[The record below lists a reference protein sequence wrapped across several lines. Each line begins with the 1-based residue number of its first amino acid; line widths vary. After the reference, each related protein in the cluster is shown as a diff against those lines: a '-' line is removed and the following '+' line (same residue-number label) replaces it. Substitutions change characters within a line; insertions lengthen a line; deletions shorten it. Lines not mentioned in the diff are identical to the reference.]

1 MGDKIRITLPDGS
14 AREYDK
20 GISALEVIKSIG
32 PGLAKA
38 SVAARVDDKPVDLS
52 FRIEHDA
59 AFSAVKSDT
68 PEGLEILRHS
78 ASHLM
83 AQAVTELYPGT
94 RVAIGPAIEDGFY
107 YDFDR
112 ETPFTT
118 EDLEKIE
125 NKMTELAALDIHIE
139 RREMER
145 DQALEHFRKLGESY
159 KVELITELP
168 EGQPISF
175 YGQGSFV
182 DLCRG
187 PHLPSTGRL
196 KHFKLLS
203 VAGAYWRGSE
213 RNKMLQRIYGTAFDK
228 KEQLEAYLSKLEEIK
243 KRDHRRLGRELDLF
257 SIHEEVGGGLVHWHP
272 KGAAM
277 RDIIEAFWK
286 QEHRKRGYQLAVT
299 PHIASEEIYRRSGH
313 LQNYSDLMYSAMDI
327 DGRPFRAKPMNC
339 PGHILIYKTRLHSYR
354 EMPYRI
360 GEMGTVYRYER
371 SGVLHGLLRVRGFT
385 IDDAHIFCRPDQL
398 EAEVLGV
405 YDFATFLLGA
415 FGFKD
420 LKVYLATR
428 PEKSVG
434 ADADWEKATYALRAA
449 LEHHGVAYEVDEG
462 GGAFYG
468 PKIDLKVLDPLG
480 REWQCTTIQFDF
492 NLPERFDITY
502 VDEAGKPVRPFVVH
516 RALLGSLERFFA
528 LLVEHYA
535 GNFPLWLAPVQVAI
549 LTITD
554 AQTKFAQ
561 EVAAR
566 LEGQGLR
573 VKRNLGGEKIGAKI
587 RDAEMEKIPYMVIL
601 GKKEEEEKSV
611 SVRRHGQG
619 PFDKLRAGD
628 LGRMGVEELAERLK
642 RECEERA

>member
-1 MGDKIRITLPDGS
+1 
-14 AREYDK
+14 
-20 GISALEVIKSIG
+20 
-32 PGLAKA
+32 
-38 SVAARVDDKPVDLS
+38 
-52 FRIEHDA
+52 
-59 AFSAVKSDT
+59 
-68 PEGLEILRHS
+68 
-78 ASHLM
+78 
-83 AQAVTELYPGT
+83 
-94 RVAIGPAIEDGFY
+94 
-107 YDFDR
+107 
-112 ETPFTT
+112 
-118 EDLEKIE
+118 
-125 NKMTELAALDIHIE
+125 
-139 RREMER
+139 
-145 DQALEHFRKLGESY
+145 
-159 KVELITELP
+159 
-168 EGQPISF
+168 
-175 YGQGSFV
+175 
-182 DLCRG
+182 
-187 PHLPSTGRL
+187 
-196 KHFKLLS
+196 
-203 VAGAYWRGSE
+203 
-213 RNKMLQRIYGTAFDK
+213 
-228 KEQLEAYLSKLEEIK
+228 
-243 KRDHRRLGRELDLF
+243 
-257 SIHEEVGGGLVHWHP
+257 
-272 KGAAM
+272 
-277 RDIIEAFWK
+277 
-286 QEHRKRGYQLAVT
+286 
-299 PHIASEEIYRRSGH
+299 
-313 LQNYSDLMYSAMDI
+313 
-327 DGRPFRAKPMNC
+327 
-339 PGHILIYKTRLHSYR
+339 
-354 EMPYRI
+354 
-360 GEMGTVYRYER
+360 
-371 SGVLHGLLRVRGFT
+371 
-385 IDDAHIFCRPDQL
+385 
-398 EAEVLGV
+398 
-405 YDFATFLLGA
+405 
-415 FGFKD
+415 
-420 LKVYLATR
+420 
-428 PEKSVG
+428 
-434 ADADWEKATYALRAA
+434 LRAA